1 MKTNLHSTKVKER
14 MTTEKKNLFELAT
27 LILIQDKVREATEV
41 WNKDWNKSKIT
52 SKSKKLTHL
61 AQAQDQAQ

>member
-1 MKTNLHSTKVKER
+1 M
-14 MTTEKKNLFELAT
+14 EKKNLLELAT
-27 LILIQDKVREATEV
+27 LILIQDKVREVKEEV

-61 AQAQDQAQ
+61 VQALDKAQ